1 MQRKKNRIGFGERF
15 YRRIAKPKGLVQF
28 SVTIKETDLWISAR
42 RNLKKEAE
50 HLILDARNQI
60 ESYIKLYP
68 EFLYTLLPWS
78 EDPLAPPVVLQMIQA
93 AKKANVGPMA
103 SVAGAIADYVGRGLL
118 RLSSDVIVENGG
130 DVFLNLKRDVHVGL
144 FSGNKYEI
152 GVLIKKDM
160 MPAGICSSS
169 GKIGHSLSFGN
180 ADIVTIISHSAAIS
194 DASATSIANRIKEK
208 KDIRE
213 IGRWASQM
221 DGIIGA
227 IAIFNGDISIW
238 GDIEICPV

>member
-1 MQRKKNRIGFGERF
+1 MQRKEKNRIGLGKRF
-15 YRRIAKPKGLVQF
+15 YRKIAKPKGLVQF
-28 SVTIKETDLWISAR
+28 SVTFKETDLWISAKKD
-42 RNLKKEAE
+42 LKEEAE
-50 HLILDARNQI
+50 HLTLDARNQI
-60 ESYIKLYP
+60 ESYIKLYS
-68 EFLYTLLPWS
+68 EFLYTLLPWN
-78 EDPLAPPVVLQMIQA
+78 EDPFAPPIVLEMIQA

-118 RLSSDVIVENGG
+118 RLSTEVIVENGG
-130 DVFLNLKRDVHVGL
+130 DIFLNLKRDVHVGL
-144 FSGNKYEI
+144 FSGNEYEI

-160 MPAGICSSS
+160 MPVGVCSSS

-180 ADIVTIISHSAAIS
+180 ADIVTVISHSAAIS
-194 DASATSIANRIKEK
+194 DAFATSIANRIKEK

-213 IGRWASQM
+213 IGRWASQI

-238 GDIEICPV
+238 